1 MNFFSNLSIKIKLVL
16 VFSVVCILVLLI
28 GFEGI
33 IGSNNINSGAK
44 YIYRNNFKLIN
55 DLKDIKSNI
64 NEIRVNMVK
73 IIFQR
78 DINELNEQI
87 KNIDNLLNEN
97 DEILEDYLSLEVT
110 EEEKDIYDDFKIDL
124 AKYKELKDNVINLI
138 KTNNYDDAS
147 QLYNSEVDTIIS
159 SMFEDITACIDI
171 NEEEV
176 DSVNSNNINHFRNSI
191 KKIFIFT
198 VIEILFIFCVAY
210 ILWRNIINPLKKIRD
225 LALRLSKYDFS
236 IPIDITR
243 KDEFGQTGNALNTAQ
258 ENVRTLVKVIIEN
271 SQDISSS
278 SEELSATVQELASK
292 TVTIDE
298 AVDNIAS
305 SMQESSSASEEIS
318 VSTQEVNSS
327 INILSSEAMKGS
339 NNANR
344 AKERA
349 IEVKN
354 NSNKAIQETR
364 LLYLEK
370 RKNMEKAI
378 EDGKIVDSI
387 KVMADTIGSI
397 AEQTNLLA
405 LNAAIEA
412 ARAGEQGKGFAVVAE
427 EVRTL
432 AEESSKAVI
441 NIQDTIVKVHD
452 AFKSSIDISKDILEF
467 INTQINEQL
476 NNYGETGN
484 KYYNDSE
491 FISKMSEDI
500 ASMSEEITVA
510 VGQVNEA
517 VQNMA
522 QASQKSSEE
531 ADIIKDSM
539 DETTKSIEQVAV
551 VAQSQAELAQKLNEM
566 IQKFKI

>member
-16 VFSVVCILVLLI
+16 VFSVVCIFVLLI
-28 GFEGI
+28 GLEGI

-44 YIYRNNFKLIN
+44 YIYRNNFKSIN

-64 NEIRVNMVK
+64 NEIRVNMFK

-78 DINELNEQI
+78 DMNKLNEQI
-87 KNIDNLLNEN
+87 DNIDELLNEN
-97 DEILEDYLSLEVT
+97 DDTLEDYLSLELT
-110 EEEKDIYDDFKIDL
+110 DEEKDIYDDFKIDL
-124 AKYKELKDNVINLI
+124 AKYKEVKDNVINLI
-138 KTNNYDDAS
+138 KVNNYDDAS
-147 QLYNSEVDTIIS
+147 QLYNSDVDTIIS
-159 SMFEDITACIDI
+159 SMFEKITTCIDI
-171 NEEEV
+171 NEKEV
-176 DSVNSNNINHFRNSI
+176 DRVNSNNIGHFRNSI

-210 ILWRNIINPLKKIRD
+210 LLCRNIINPLKKIRD

-243 KDEFGQTGNALNTAQ
+243 KDEFGQAGNALNTAQ
-258 ENVRTLVKVIIEN
+258 ENVRALVKVIMEN

-278 SEELSATVQELASK
+278 SEELSATVQELASR

-327 INILSSEAMKGS
+327 INVLSSEAMKGS
-339 NNANR
+339 DNANR

-349 IEVKN
+349 IEVKS

-370 RKNMEKAI
+370 QKNMEKAI

-500 ASMSEEITVA
+500 ASMSEEITAA

-522 QASQKSSEE
+522 QASQQSSEE
-531 ADIIKDSM
+531 AEIIKDSM
-539 DETTKSIEQVAV
+539 DEATKSIEQVAL

-566 IQKFKI
+566 VQKFKI